1 MNNHDS
7 IAALLDL
14 IRERQTFVITS
25 HLRPDGDALG
35 SSLGLMYL
43 LEAMGKRVVV
53 NFTDPLPHTFH
64 FLPGVDRIDCQF
76 PSVRPD
82 AVIFMECDSHLRS
95 SLSTLGLETW
105 QHTFSINID
114 HHQTGQRF
122 ADFNWIDPAAS
133 SVGSMVYDLALAAGV
148 PISKPMA
155 DCLYSAV
162 LTDTGSFN
170 YPSTNAATFA
180 MAEHLVQVGTNPN
193 LIARA
198 IYFCNPLSKVRLLG
212 IALSKLRIDGNVCW
226 SSITIDEM
234 ESISATVEDCEGV
247 ANYLVGIDGIEAA
260 VFFREL
266 HSRDRCRLSLRGRGN
281 FDVSQVAVYFGG
293 GGHFS
298 AAGCSMSGTL
308 PDVTARVVAQ
318 LHLLCGPAPR
328 PAGVSTHSTEECPP
342 LVA

>member
-1 MNNHDS
+1 MNNQDS

-43 LEAMGKRVVV
+43 LEAMGKHVVV
-53 NFTDPLPHTFH
+53 NFNDAIPVLFR
-64 FLPGVDRIDCQF
+64 FLPGSDRIVRDF
-76 PSVRPD
+76 PTAMPD
-82 AVIFMECDSHLRS
+82 AIIFMECDSSSRS
-95 SLSTLGLETW
+95 SLTSPGLENW
-105 QHTFSINID
+105 QSTFSINID
-114 HHQTGQRF
+114 HHQTGRDF
-122 ADFNWIDPAAS
+122 AAFNWIDPTAS

-180 MAEHLVQVGTNPN
+180 MAEHLVQRGTNPN
-193 LIARA
+193 LIARS
-198 IYFCNPLSKVRLLG
+198 IYFCNPLSKLQLLG
-212 IALSKLRIDGNVCW
+212 IALSHMQVEDNVAWSRI
-226 SSITIDEM
+226 TFQEM
-234 ESISATVEDCEGV
+234 ECIGATVDDCEGV
-247 ANYLVGIDGIEAA
+247 VNHMVGIAGIEAA
-260 VFFREL
+260 VFVREL
-266 HSRDRCRLSLRGRGN
+266 PSRDHCRLSIRSRGN
-281 FDVSQVAVYFGG
+281 VDVSQVAVYFGG

-308 PDVTARVVAQ
+308 ADVTARVVAQ